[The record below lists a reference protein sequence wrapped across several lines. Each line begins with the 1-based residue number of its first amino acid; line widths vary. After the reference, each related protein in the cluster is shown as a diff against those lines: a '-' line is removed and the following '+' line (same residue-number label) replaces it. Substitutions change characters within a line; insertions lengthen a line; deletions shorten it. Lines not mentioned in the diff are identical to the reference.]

1 MFFARVAAFTLACAT
16 ASQAASVQRRQDIG
30 DVIGGVVDDVTGGA
44 ASVFDQVT
52 DAVGGGFE
60 AATRFGDGVFERVT
74 SFGGE
79 AYTVVSQEGEEALT
93 LITEGAGKVTLI
105 GGQVVTVATSAF
117 AEATNEAVND
127 DENAAGGL
135 APSVLIGVAT
145 TLGFSVLGAYIT
157 L

>member
-1 MFFARVAAFTLACAT
+1 M
-16 ASQAASVQRRQDIG
+16 
-30 DVIGGVVDDVTGGA
+30 
-44 ASVFDQVT
+44 
-52 DAVGGGFE
+52 
-60 AATRFGDGVFERVT
+60 T
-74 SFGGE
+74 S
-79 AYTVVSQEGEEALT
+79 
-93 LITEGAGKVTLI
+93 I
-105 GGQVVTVATSAF
+105 GGQVVRLFHSASTESLGRLILRDLLQVTVATSAF